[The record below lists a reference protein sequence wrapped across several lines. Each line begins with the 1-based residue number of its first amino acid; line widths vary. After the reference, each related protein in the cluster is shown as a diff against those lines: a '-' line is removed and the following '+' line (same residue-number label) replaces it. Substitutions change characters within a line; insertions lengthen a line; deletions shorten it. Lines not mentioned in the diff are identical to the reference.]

1 MGMGWRG
8 YRAMGWR
15 GYRVMGWGGYRV
27 VWGWG
32 GEGIGQC
39 GDGVERV

>member
-8 YRAMGWR
+8 YRA
-15 GYRVMGWGGYRV
+15 

-39 GDGVERV
+39 GDGVGRV

>member
-8 YRAMGWR
+8 YRAVG
-15 GYRVMGWGGYRV
+15 
-27 VWGWG
+27 GWG
-32 GEGIGQC
+32 GEGIGQW